1 MRIVSRRTW
10 IAIAAIIL
18 IAGSAFYS
26 YETFLTT
33 AKPERLVLATTT
45 STFNSGLLDYLR
57 PTFESRYHV
66 KLYIIA
72 VGTGL
77 AIKTAERGD
86 ADVVMV
92 HAKPLEEAFLKTGV
106 GIHRIGLMY
115 NDFII
120 IGPADDPVHIKG
132 IKDPAEAFAKI
143 AEVGKDGKAVFI
155 SRADKSGTNV
165 RELSIWG
172 KLGISPGKSAWYV
185 ESGTGMGATLEMTEQ
200 KGAYTLTDRGTYL
213 AYSGKLPHVQILV
226 QGDVSLLNPYAA
238 ILVNPEKFPSVNYR
252 MALAFVKFLISD
264 EGQRLIGEY
273 KKGGEQLF
281 FPIARNVPQ
290 AQKLGFPNQAE
301 ELSWYDSQNV
311 QLTTNL
317 PYSLISRETS
327 YSDLRVEHGWAF
339 SRTPYSTP
347 SS

>member
-1 MRIVSRRTW
+1 MSIARRRTW

-18 IAGSAFYS
+18 VAGSAFYS
-26 YETFLTT
+26 YQTFLTT
-33 AKPERLVLATTT
+33 GRLERLVLATTT

-57 PTFESRYHV
+57 PSFETKYHV

-77 AIKTAERGD
+77 AIQTAERGD
-86 ADVVMV
+86 ADLVMV
-92 HAKPLEEAFLKTGV
+92 HARPLEEKFVNGGV

-120 IGPADDPVHIKG
+120 IGPSDDPAHIKG
-132 IKDPAEAFAKI
+132 VKDAAEAFAKI

-165 RELSIWG
+165 RELSIWE

-185 ESGTGMGATLEMTEQ
+185 ESGSGMGATLEMTEQ
-200 KGAYTLTDRGTYL
+200 KGAYTFTDRGTYL

-226 QGDVSLLNPYAA
+226 QGDVSLLNPYGA
-238 ILVNPEKFPSVNYR
+238 ILVRPEKFPSINYK

-264 EGQRLIGEY
+264 EGQRLIGDY

-281 FPIARNVPQ
+281 LPIARNIPQ

-301 ELSWYDSQNV
+301 ELSWYDSQVV
-311 QLTTNL
+311 QLLNS
-317 PYSLISRETS
+317 PYDLISGNEWWCRNP
-327 YSDLRVEHGWAF
+327 DIGGR
-339 SRTPYSTP
+339 
-347 SS
+347 